1 MGCITRLALAIIFFT
16 APWLT
21 TQAQTD
27 TSLKYPLRDRYGDSY
42 SSPNNNPFNM
52 SDSAFLKKDVRYD
65 PKTKSYYIYEKI
77 GSSYFRKP
85 ISLTFDEYWALRGKQ
100 MEIENFRKRAS
111 TSFNLNRKLV
121 QPKLK
126 ITDGLFNRI
135 FGGITDSTGKIKI
148 DIKPQGNVDILAG
161 YQGQNT
167 KNPTLPENARKYG
180 TFDFNMDA
188 QFNVNANI
196 GDKLKLPIAY
206 NTLANFDFENQLKL
220 DYVGKEDEIIR
231 LLQAG
236 NISFANKGTLMPGAQ
251 ALFGLKTGL
260 QFGKVGITM
269 AVANQKSQRQTQA
282 YQGGA
287 ATQIFEKKL
296 DDYDENRHFLLSQYF
311 RDNYNRVMSKLPV
324 AQSQVNV
331 LRLEV
336 WVTNRN
342 GATTDSRD
350 VVGFMDLGES
360 TPWNPLIQSLTSSQ
374 FPSNGNNSLY
384 SKLNSSDSY
393 RNPANISALLS
404 GGGFKPV
411 QDYEKTYA
419 RKLNQTEYS
428 FNQQAGFIS
437 LNTTLQSD
445 EVLGIAYQYTYNG
458 RTFQVGEFAQD
469 VPLDTSRGVQKVL
482 FVKLLK
488 STSQRTNLPLWDLMM
503 KNVYSIETSNLQR
516 EGFQVNILY
525 QEPSGGEKRYL
536 PEGDS
541 SGKSLLKLLRLDRL
555 NNNNDPQPDGQFDYV
570 EGYTVQSQNGRIIFP
585 LLEPFGADLEAIA
598 FKSPQAQLLK
608 DKYIYYAL
616 YDTIKAIAQQ
626 NFAQLDR
633 FIMRGNAKGS
643 NNSEIYL
650 NAFNIPQGSVTITAG
665 GQTLQEGSD
674 YSIDYNLGRVQILNQ
689 AILNSGVPVNVN
701 FENNAGFGIQNRG
714 FFGLRLDYNASKE
727 LQLGLGMQRLSER
740 PFFTKVNYGEDP
752 IRNRM
757 YGGDF
762 SYKTESKWLT
772 RMLDKL
778 PFYSTKAVS
787 SINAYGEAAV
797 LRPGHP
803 QQIGKGEEGLIYL
816 DDFEGTRANIDLR
829 FPFVGWTLAST
840 PSGAGFANA
849 DSINS
854 LEYGFSRSKLSWYQ
868 IEPVLQDPR
877 NPNNPSQDRTKLSDP
892 RVRAVDNSELFPQ
905 KSIIP
910 GQNQLLT
917 FDMLYSP
924 KQRGPYNY
932 NDRVTDVNA
941 AGDMLGPNKRWGGLM
956 RSIDQTDFESG
967 NVEFIEFWLQ
977 DPYIKNAQFP
987 NGYTDSR
994 GGDLVFN
1001 LGNISEDILK
1011 DGRRFYENG
1020 LPSPT
1025 QPTLGVDSSVWGKTP
1040 INPIQLTQAFSNDQG
1055 DRPYQDVG
1063 FDGLRDEEE
1072 VQRRDSTLNNLK
1084 NRFGANSPVYLNTLK
1099 DPSNDNFV
1107 NYRGDALDASGAT
1120 ILQRYKNYNNPQGNS
1135 PVNTGGNQV
1144 TASTLY
1150 PDNEDLNR
1158 DNTLNENEEYFEYRI
1173 DMRPQAFVVGQNY
1186 ISDKRSV
1193 SIKYENGSTGSETWY
1208 QFRIPIRGY
1217 NRKVGNIP
1225 DFKSIRFMRMYLT
1238 NWQDSV
1244 NLRFAKLDLVR
1255 NQWRNFYNELTNDGT
1270 YVTIPTSTPT
1280 TLNTLA
1286 VNLEENSGRTPIP
1299 YKIPP
1304 GIERVQ
1310 SLANG
1315 GVNILSNEQALS
1327 MQIRS
1332 LQSGY
1337 SRGVFKTINFDL
1349 RQYKKLSMFIH
1360 AEEFAK
1366 TDPFWTPLIDDSV
1379 YAVIRLGQD
1388 FISNYY
1394 EIKIPLKITRPT
1406 SPTSGI
1412 LADSI
1417 WPVHNNLDFSLDDL
1431 VALKNARNNSGAAVV
1446 SYFSQVIHGRQFA
1459 MFGSPNLGEVKSMLV
1474 SVQNPRRLDGPTI
1487 GIEVWI
1493 NELRLSKLN
1502 EDPSWAAIGR
1512 VDLQLADLGSVSL
1525 SMSHR
1530 SVGWGSIEQRVNE
1543 RSKEAVTQFDLSA
1556 NMEVSKLLPKQLGLT
1571 IPMYASI
1578 SSLTKTPQFDPFD
1591 KDIKYKDKI
1600 ATAGSAAK
1608 RDSIRNVAIE
1618 KESTTTVNFTNV
1630 RFQPKQG
1637 KKNYPWSKENFDV
1650 TYSYIKQ
1657 DRQSPTVESDKIER
1671 HRGVLGYNYT
1681 TQPKYIEPFKK
1692 IFSKNKTHW
1701 FDLIKDFNLNLAPSL
1716 VSVKMDVNRQFGRF
1730 IPRDIT
1736 TYDKVKVDTTYDKY
1750 FVFDRAYAYRW
1761 DITKSFNFDY
1771 QGINK
1776 SRIDELPGAID
1787 TKQKK
1792 EYIRNNFWRGGRNT
1806 SYDQKVIFTYTLP
1819 LAKFPLTDWINA
1831 RVSYNAGYRW
1841 IASSLLAQELNQGNF
1856 LENDLDKN
1864 LNAEFDFNRL
1874 YQKSRWLRALDETPA
1889 PKQATPKNGST
1900 AAPAIKKDGKAAKA
1914 IKDSTSK
1921 TGKAA
1926 LAKLSKKEQK
1936 LARKQAREQ
1945 RRLER
1950 QNRQVELSAPV
1961 RILGRIVTMVKRASV
1976 NYGEVYHSRL
1986 PGYLDSTQ
1994 YFGNNWKSRSPGL
2007 GYILGKQPD
2016 TSFLNDFGKR
2026 GLLTHDTAFNLLFT
2040 QSFDQKLSIQAQL
2053 EPFKEFIIDLNLDK
2067 TYTKNYTELFKDTS
2081 NVDQVGLTHLSPYA
2095 TGGFSVSF
2103 IAFNTLFEKYNPNE
2117 LSETFKRFEANR
2129 LVISQRLYNLNPYKA
2144 GPDPGNGKYKPGYGR
2159 YSQEVLIPAF
2169 IAAYTK
2175 QDPGVVS
2182 LIDNSNAKIN
2192 ANPFRGIKPKPNWRV
2207 NFTGLTK
2214 IEALQKTFSAISI
2227 THAYQ
2232 SKLSMNSFTSALTF
2246 QDPFGRGFPSFV
2258 DTLSNNYVPYFL
2270 VPNLTIQES
2279 FEPLLGID
2287 ITTTN
2292 QISARFEYKKS
2303 RQLSLS
2309 LIDYQ
2314 LAEIR
2319 STELSFGASWRKRG
2333 FPLPF
2338 KLPKFLNKD
2347 GGKKLENDINFKL
2360 DFSVRDDVTTN
2371 NRLDQGSAIPTSGQ
2385 KVIKISPSIDYVLNN
2400 RINIRLYFDQQH
2412 VKPYISSSAETI
2424 NTRAG
2429 AQIRI
2434 SLAQ

>member
-1 MGCITRLALAIIFFT
+1 MGFPIRLALALLIFT

-21 TQAQTD
+21 LQAQTD
-27 TSLKYPLRDRYGDSY
+27 TSLKYPLKDRRADTY
-42 SSPNNNPFNM
+42 SSGSISPFNL
-52 SDSAFLKKDVRYD
+52 SDTAFLKKDIRYD
-65 PKTKSYYIYEKI
+65 YKTKEYYIYEKI
-77 GSSYFRKP
+77 GNSYFRKP
-85 ISLTFDEYWALRGKQ
+85 ISMTFEEFWKLRGRQ
-100 MEIENFRKRAS
+100 MEIENFRKRAN
-111 TSFNLNRKLV
+111 TNFNLNRKLV
-121 QPKLK
+121 KPKLRV
-126 ITDGLFNRI
+126 TDGLFNRI

-148 DIKPQGNVDILAG
+148 DIRPQGNVDILAG

-180 TFDFNMDA
+180 TFDFDMNA

-220 DYVGKEDEIIR
+220 DYAGKDDEIIKKIE
-231 LLQAG
+231 AG
-236 NISFANKGTLMPGAQ
+236 NISFANKGTLIPGAQ
-251 ALFGLKTGL
+251 ALFGLKTQL
-260 QFGKVGITM
+260 QFGKVFVTTAI
-269 AVANQKSQRQTQA
+269 ANQKSQRQTQA
-282 YQGGA
+282 FQGGA
-287 ATQIFEKKL
+287 ATQTFEKRL
-296 DDYDENRHFLLSQYF
+296 DDYDENRHFLLAQYF
-311 RDNYNRVMSKLPV
+311 RTNYNRVMSKLPV

-336 WVTNRN
+336 WVTNRT

-350 VVGFMDLGES
+350 VVGFMDLAER

-374 FPSNGNNSLY
+374 FPDNGSNSLY
-384 SKLNSSDSY
+384 RTLTSSDAY
-393 RNPANISALLS
+393 RNPANISALLA

-411 QDYEKTYA
+411 QDYEKTFA
-419 RKLNQTEYS
+419 RKLNLTEYT

-437 LNTTLQSD
+437 LNTTLQAD
-445 EVLGIAYQYTYNG
+445 EVLGIAFQYTYNG

-469 VPLDTSRGVQKVL
+469 VPLDTSRGVQKIL
-482 FVKLLK
+482 FLKLLK
-488 STSQRTNLPLWDLMM
+488 ATSQRTNLPLWDLMM
-503 KNVYSIETSNLQR
+503 KNVYSLDASNIQR
-516 EGFQVNILY
+516 ERFQLNILY

-541 SGKSLLKLLRLDRL
+541 TGRALIKVLRLDRL
-555 NNNNDPQPDGQFDYV
+555 NNNNDPQPDGQFDFV
-570 EGYTVQSQNGRIIFP
+570 EGFTIQSQNGRIIFP
-585 LLEPFGADLEAIA
+585 LLEPFGYDLDTIA
-598 FKSPQAQLLK
+598 FRSGPAQLIK

-626 NFAQLDR
+626 NYAQLNR
-633 FIMRGNAKGS
+633 FIMKGSAKGS

-665 GQTLQEGSD
+665 GNTLIEGSD

-689 AILNSGVPVNVN
+689 AILNSGLPVNVN

-714 FFGLRLDYNASKE
+714 FFGTRIDYNASKR
-727 LQLGLGMQRLSER
+727 LQLGASAQKLSER

-752 IRNRM
+752 IKNWM
-757 YGGDF
+757 FGGDF
-762 SYKTESKWLT
+762 SYKTESKGLT
-772 RMLDKL
+772 RFLDKL
-778 PFYSTKAVS
+778 PFYTTKAVS

-816 DDFEGTRANIDLR
+816 DDFEGTRSNIDLR

-840 PSGAGFANA
+840 PAGTVAGFPEA

-854 LEYGFSRSKLSWYQ
+854 LRYGINRSKLSWYQ

-877 NPNNPSQDRTKLSDP
+877 NPNNPSTDRVKLSDP

-932 NDRVTDVNA
+932 DDRLGSVNA
-941 AGDMLGPNKRWGGLM
+941 AGSMLNPTTRWGGLM
-956 RSIDQTDFESG
+956 RNIDQTDFETG

-977 DPYIKNAQFP
+977 DPYIKNVNFP
-987 NGYTDSR
+987 NGYTNTA

-1001 LGNISEDILK
+1001 LGNASEDILK

-1025 QPTLGVDSSVWGKTP
+1025 QPTLGVDSSSVWGKTP
-1040 INPIQLTQAFSNDQG
+1040 ISPIQLTQAFSNDEG

-1072 VQRRDSTLNNLK
+1072 LRRRQDFLANLQT
-1084 NRFGANSPVYLNTLK
+1084 RFGANSAVYQNALR

-1107 NYRGDALDASGAT
+1107 NYRGDALDAAGAG

-1135 PVNTGGNQV
+1135 PVNTGGDQV

-1173 DMRPQAFVVGQNY
+1173 KLKPQFMNVGENY
-1186 ISDKRSV
+1186 ITDKRV
-1193 SIKYENGSTGSETWY
+1193 INVKYENGTSGAENWY
-1208 QFRIPIRGY
+1208 QFRIPIRSY
-1217 NRKVGNIP
+1217 TNKIGNIP

-1238 NWQDSV
+1238 GWEDSV

-1270 YVTIPTSTPT
+1270 YVTIPSTTGT

-1299 YKIPP
+1299 YRIPP

-1310 SLANG
+1310 SLATG
-1315 GVNILSNEQALS
+1315 GVNIQQNEQALS

-1332 LQSGY
+1332 LPQNTA
-1337 SRGVFKTINFDL
+1337 RGVFKTINFDL

-1360 AEEFAK
+1360 AEELAPS
-1366 TDPFWTPLIDDSV
+1366 DPFRTPLTDSSLF
-1379 YAVIRLGQD
+1379 AVVRIGQD
-1388 FISNYY
+1388 FLSNYY
-1394 EIKIPLKITRPT
+1394 EVKIPLKITRPT
-1406 SPTSGI
+1406 ASPSAITAE
-1412 LADSI
+1412 LV
-1417 WPVHNNLDFSLDDL
+1417 WPSVNNLDFSLDDL
-1431 VALKNARNNSGAAVV
+1431 IALKNIRNSSGASNVA
-1446 SYFSQVIHGRQFA
+1446 YFSQRINGKEMA
-1459 MFGSPNLGEVKSMLV
+1459 IYGNPNLGEVRGMLV
-1474 SVQNPRRLDGPTI
+1474 SVLNPKRVDGPTL
-1487 GIEVWI
+1487 GVEVWI
-1493 NELRLSKLN
+1493 NELRLSQLN
-1502 EDPSWAAIGR
+1502 EQGGWAAIGR
-1512 VDLQLADLGSVSL
+1512 VDVQLADLGSLSL
-1525 SMSHR
+1525 SASHR
-1530 SVGWGSIEQRVNE
+1530 SIGFGNIDQRVNE
-1543 RSKEAVTQFDLSA
+1543 RAKEATTQLDFSSNL
-1556 NMEVSKLLPKQLGLT
+1556 ELGKLLPKALGLS
-1571 IPMYASI
+1571 IPFYGSY
-1578 SSLTKTPQFDPFD
+1578 SSLSKTPQFDPFD
-1591 KDIKYKDKI
+1591 LDVKLKDKLN
-1600 ATAGSAAK
+1600 SVSSDK
-1608 RDSIRNVAIE
+1608 KDSIRNVAIE
-1618 KESTTTVNFTNV
+1618 KETTSTINFTNV
-1630 RFQPKQG
+1630 RVQPKAG
-1637 KKNYPWSKENFDV
+1637 KKNMPWSISNVDV

-1657 DRQSPTVESDKIER
+1657 ERRSPTVESDKVER

-1681 TQPKYIEPFKK
+1681 AQPKYIEPFKK
-1692 IFSKNKTHW
+1692 IFSKTKTHW

-1716 VSVKMDVNRQFGRF
+1716 VSVKMDINRQFGRF

-1761 DITKSFNFDY
+1761 DITRSLNFDY
-1771 QGINK
+1771 QGLNK

-1787 TKQKK
+1787 TEEKK
-1792 EYIRNNFWRGGRNT
+1792 EFIRNNFWRGGRTT

-1841 IASSLLAQELNQGNF
+1841 IASSLLAQELNQGSF

-1864 LNAEFDFNRL
+1864 LNGEFDFNRL
-1874 YQKSRWLRALDETPA
+1874 YQKSRWLRALDETQA
-1889 PKQATPKNGST
+1889 QQPKT
-1900 AAPAIKKDGKAAKA
+1900 AKSPTDTSGKKSAKKVKAL
-1914 IKDSTSK
+1914 KDSTS
-1921 TGKAA
+1921 KAA
-1926 LAKLSKKEQK
+1926 LAKLSKKERK
-1936 LARKQAREQ
+1936 LARKQEREQ
-1945 RRLER
+1945 KRLER
-1950 QNRQVELSAPV
+1950 QNKPVEMPGVV
-1961 RILGRIVTMVKRASV
+1961 RILGRMLTMVKRGSV
-1976 NYGEVYHSRL
+1976 NYGEVYRSRL

-2007 GYILGKQPD
+2007 GYILGQQPD
-2016 TSFLNDFGKR
+2016 TNFLNNFAKK
-2026 GLLTHDTAFNLLFT
+2026 GLLTRDTSFNLLFT

-2067 TYTKNYTELFKDTS
+2067 TYTKNYSELFKDTS
-2081 NVDQVGLTHLSPYA
+2081 NFDNIGLTHLSPYA

-2117 LSETFKRFEANR
+2117 LSETFKRFEDNR
-2129 LVISQRLYNLNPYKA
+2129 LIISNRLYNTNPYKA
-2144 GPDPGNGKYKPGYGR
+2144 GPAPAPGQYAPGYGR

-2169 IAAYTK
+2169 ISAYTK
-2175 QDPGVVS
+2175 QDPNKVS
-2182 LIDNSNAKIN
+2182 LIDNSNPKIN
-2192 ANPFRGIKPKPNWRV
+2192 ANPFRGIKPKPNWRI

-2214 IEALQKTFSAISI
+2214 IEKLQSIFSAIAI

-2258 DTLSNNYVPYFL
+2258 DTLSKNYVPYFL

-2309 LIDYQ
+2309 LLDYQ

-2319 STELSFGASWRKRG
+2319 STEISFGASWRKRG

-2347 GGKKLENDINFKL
+2347 GGKKLENDISFKL
-2360 DFSVRDDVTTN
+2360 DFSIRDDVTTN

-2385 KVIKISPSIDYVLNN
+2385 KVIKINPSIDYVLNN
-2400 RINIRLYFDQQH
+2400 RINIRLYFDQQR
-2412 VKPYISSSAETI
+2412 VIPYISSSAETI